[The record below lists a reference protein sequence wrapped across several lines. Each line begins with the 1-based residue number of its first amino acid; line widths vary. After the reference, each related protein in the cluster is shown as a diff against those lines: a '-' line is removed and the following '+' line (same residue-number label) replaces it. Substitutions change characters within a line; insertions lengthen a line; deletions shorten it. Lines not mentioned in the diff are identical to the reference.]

1 MANMVRWD
9 PFREMVSLREA
20 MDSLFENALIQ
31 SDMGAQQRGP
41 WGLPLDVTENEDNI
55 VVKASVPGVNPE
67 DLDVTVNGDV
77 LTIKGQVKS
86 DEEKKSERYYLR
98 ERRFG
103 SFERSFTLPA
113 PVKPD
118 AVEAEYQNGVLTL
131 TLPKSE
137 EVKPKRIAIK
147 GSQQGQK
154 SQMLEGQ
161 VHQR

>member
-9 PFREMVSLREA
+9 PFREMMSLREA
-20 MDSLFENALIQ
+20 MDSLFENAMIQ
-31 SDMGAQQRGP
+31 PSTGGQQSGI
-41 WGLPLDVTENEDNI
+41 WGFPLDVTENEDNI
-55 VVKASVPGVNPE
+55 MVKASIPGVNPE

-77 LTIKGQVKS
+77 LTIKGETRH
-86 DEEKKSERYYLR
+86 DEEKKNERYYLH

-103 SFERSFTLPA
+103 RFERSIQLPTS
-113 PVKPD
+113 VKTD
-118 AVEAEYQNGVLTL
+118 AVQAEYQNGVLTL

-137 EVKPKRIAIK
+137 EVKPKRIAVK

-161 VHQR
+161 AHQR